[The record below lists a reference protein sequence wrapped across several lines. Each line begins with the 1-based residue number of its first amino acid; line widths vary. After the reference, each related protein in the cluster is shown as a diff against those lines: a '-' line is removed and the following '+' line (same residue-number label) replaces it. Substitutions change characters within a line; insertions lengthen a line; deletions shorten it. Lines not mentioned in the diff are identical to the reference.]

1 MTKKMKIIVI
11 VLSVMVCSA
20 LSFFAGCVLQTE
32 SRSELEQT
40 LDKVEEVWNVIYRDY
55 VELDALDAEE
65 LTEGAIRGIVDALD
79 DPYSAYLDVESY
91 ELSETHWEGRFEGI
105 GAYVSVEDGNLV
117 IIAPIDGS
125 PAEEAGI
132 RAGDKV
138 LEVNGEPTSEMSL
151 MDAILMIRGP
161 RGTSVKLLILHKE
174 ETDPVE
180 IEIIRA
186 EIEVPSVN
194 FEMREDIAYL
204 EITNFTERTDEELV
218 TVLREINAQ
227 GASGIVLDLRSNPGG
242 LLSAVVDV
250 ASRFIRDGVV
260 VYVVDNQGKKT
271 ASSISFKS
279 VRTDLPLVVLV
290 DEYSASGSEVL
301 AGALQDHARAKIA
314 GTTTYGKGSVN
325 VPHKLKDGSG
335 LYLTTA
341 RWQTPEGH
349 LIEGKGIEPD
359 YPLELEGEDAIQW
372 AIDYLKSNV
381 Q

>member
-1 MTKKMKIIVI
+1 MSKKMKIIMI
-11 VLSVMVCSA
+11 ILLVMVSSA
-20 LSFFAGCVLQTE
+20 ISFGLGCVRQAE
-32 SRSELEQT
+32 NRSELEQA
-40 LDKVEEVWNVIYRDY
+40 LEKVEEVWGIIYRDY
-55 VELDALDAEE
+55 VELDALDAEA
-65 LTEGAIRGIVDALD
+65 LTEGAIRGMVDALD
-79 DPYSAYLDVESY
+79 DPYSAYLTPENY
-91 ELSETHWEGRFEGI
+91 ELSVTHWEGRFEGI
-105 GAYVSVEDGNLV
+105 GAYVNVENGNLV

-125 PAEEAGI
+125 PAEGAGI
-132 RAGDKV
+132 RAGDIV

-151 MDAILMIRGP
+151 MDAILKIRGP

-180 IEIIRA
+180 IEIVRA

-218 TVLREINAQ
+218 SVLREINLE
-227 GASGIVLDLRSNPGG
+227 GATGIVLDLRSNPGG

-250 ASRFIRDGVV
+250 AGRFIKDGVV
-260 VYVVDNQGKKT
+260 VYVVDNQGRKT
-271 ASSISFKS
+271 ASSISPKGT
-279 VRTDLPLVVLV
+279 RTDLPLIVLV
-290 DEYSASGSEVL
+290 GEYSASSSEVL
-301 AGALQDHARAKIA
+301 AGALQDYARAKIA

-359 YPLELEGEDAIQW
+359 YPLELEEEDAIQW
-372 AIDYLKSNV
+372 AIDYLKSNK
-381 Q
+381 